1 MRSNKYILFVLALIV
16 SVGTWGQYNPSNPAE
31 PGAPMKQYV
40 LTLEADPA
48 GGGSFTLNATSNHV
62 ADDLFMVQTNAA
74 SANFTFVEW
83 TQDGEVISTDSRF
96 QYKMP
101 ARDVK
106 LIAHYRYTP
115 SSPTEPS
122 EPNLPPKPV
131 YSNLWL
137 TAQPSSGGSFNIA
150 SGTSYEVG
158 ASVRVQANVVANFTF
173 KNWTLDGE
181 VISETNVFNYVMRE
195 GVDANRL
202 VANFAYTP
210 GSPGEPPLPKIYHR
224 VYLMADPVG
233 GGYFN
238 LETGNQFEEGT
249 QQKFI
254 AYNNQWYTFQ
264 NWTID
269 GEVVSTSNT
278 YTMTIPDK
286 DVTLKANYTFEY
298 NPANPKEPSQST
310 TKYLNVYGM
319 TENGVRGQTITYPVL
334 LENTEDVYGV
344 TVVIHF
350 PEGFTVDAVN
360 TTQAERAAGHTLNV
374 EALDDNAYR
383 FDLTATNL
391 LTDQNGKIFEV
402 PVTISA
408 DCDPDQSYPVTLT
421 NAARINL
428 DGSREVINTRSGY
441 IFVEDVKENGLYAQF
456 SYEKLQGRVKFNN
469 LSSAK
474 ALSYQWDFGDGS
486 SSTEK
491 SPMHIYAASGNYDV
505 TLTVNGET
513 GSDVAKMTVLIN
525 DESTWVVNGVFFLD
539 TEVKGVRYFTSAQEL
554 FDYMNAKPI
563 TGDLKVSVKSGT
575 TFDYALTEENV
586 QKLTSIQ
593 LQLANGGF
601 TLTIDKNGEGGTPVL
616 NFGAKNSTI
625 DDDVVNLFVNLGK
638 NMVCNDVTLQLWGIG
653 FYPTNLDQLT
663 EQTVR
668 SGSPTTEVDFT
679 PVSTDLTFTWT
690 ATSDTETAT
699 GYLASGTGNIPSM
712 TIDSGSAADC
722 HIIYNIVASYQG
734 TKFWEM
740 THTITLQP
748 TLEGQFSN
756 LQPTDRAVLEMTTV
770 TLSWNQ
776 IKNAVYD
783 VYLWNA
789 VNQRPTTPVAEG
801 ITDLSYTSKN
811 FCQNKTNYKW
821 QVIARN
827 GTEEM
832 ASDIMNFSIELLPDL
847 HVYDLQASS
856 ILQAGEQVTIEWTVR
871 NDGADVSEG
880 KSWKDRLWLVPDVY
894 GGTDQ
899 SKCQLLA
906 TVPNVK
912 VLAAGEEYT
921 GSVTIT
927 FDEETYGNYYL
938 LVASDMSSV
947 TQIDWAAI
955 GGSIVNP
962 YQPVYGGNVANGT
975 YPYLYATT
983 TAAGNQL
990 KEDGETTTRSDN
1002 FFYWKV
1008 EIVPPR
1014 VNEADWQILKE
1025 TYQEMGDGEGWTAP
1039 WNFDSEWRPVS
1050 DLPGVQLRG
1059 GRVVSINLSDNN
1071 LSGTFPTTLLKL
1083 ECLETLNVGN
1093 NDLTGDLGQTME
1105 AFMAENPELEITLK
1119 TLNVSNSNYSG
1130 NIGLFAQYFPHLESL
1145 NAQDNRLGEVSP
1157 MIAPTVTDLK
1167 LGNQKIDQT
1176 MTLHLNN
1183 LTADALMAQ
1192 VPTILLYDHAGQT
1205 YLTHI
1210 SLLCTTNDQS
1220 REFQMTCQDGEL
1232 TIPDATSQD
1241 GYYGQSGDV
1250 LSVAVVDAD
1259 GQLVGSSFNMKIEFE
1274 LGDANID
1281 DVINVQDLQ
1290 TIIRFTSEDYK
1301 TCPFNYA
1308 TANLWS
1314 DEVIDVQD
1322 VEKMADVLLAI
1333 DDEASGSETGGEDDP
1348 ESPATD
1354 ASIYIKQG
1362 QLWIGTA
1369 IPVAAFELTL
1379 SNADIPAFN
1388 EQLEQMGFT
1397 CRGNSK
1403 NGITRIVGYSM
1414 SGNHLPKGETVIASV
1429 QPLENDVQ
1437 LLIKDVVFAD
1447 AAAGTIT
1454 VKVEAPVTV
1463 TAKSYEIEYGDDL
1476 PAFEFSS
1483 EGAYL
1488 VGTPAIVCDVPEG
1501 APAGTYPIVI
1511 SKGTL
1516 ANYNA
1521 TYVNGTLTIK
1531 KAMVTIT
1538 ADDIEVHQD
1547 EEMPTLT
1554 WKAEGWKKGEDES
1567 VLTTQPVCVTEGT
1580 PDSPLGDYTITISGA
1595 EAANYEFTYVD
1606 GTLTVSVPVG
1616 IADIN
1621 ANVAPADI
1629 YTLQGIKVRSKSEN
1643 LDGLPSGYYIVNRR
1657 KVFIRRR

>member
-31 PGAPMKQYV
+31 PGAPVKQYV
-40 LTLEADPA
+40 LTLEADPS
-48 GGGSFTLNATSNHV
+48 GGGSFNLNATSNH
-62 ADDLFMVQTNAA
+62 ATDETFWVQANAA

-101 ARDVK
+101 ARNVK

-115 SSPTEPS
+115 SNPKEPS
-122 EPNLPPKPV
+122 EPNLPPRPV

-137 TAQPSSGGSFNIA
+137 TAVPSSGGSFNIA

-158 ASVRVQANVVANFTF
+158 ASVRVQANPIANFTF
-173 KNWTLDGE
+173 VNWTLDGE
-181 VISETNVFNYVMRE
+181 VISEAKVFDYVIRE
-195 GVDANRL
+195 GANANRL

-210 GSPGEPPLPKIYHR
+210 NSPVEPPLPKIYHR
-224 VYLMADPVG
+224 VYLMADPVD

-238 LETGNQFEEGT
+238 LETGNKYEEGT
-249 QQKFI
+249 QQKFV

-298 NPANPKEPSQST
+298 NPANPKEPSPST

-334 LENTEDVYGV
+334 FENTEDVYGV
-344 TVVIHF
+344 TVVVHF
-350 PEGFTVDAVN
+350 PEGFTVDKDH
-360 TTQAERAAGHTLNV
+360 TTQAERAAGHTLTV
-374 EALDDNAYR
+374 EAYDCDDCHNAYR
-383 FDLTATNL
+383 FDLKATNK

-402 PVTISA
+402 PVTIST
-408 DCDPDQSYPVTLT
+408 DCDPDQSYLVELT
-421 NAARINL
+421 NAAIINL
-428 DGSREVINTRSGY
+428 DDSKVSINTRSGY

-469 LSSAK
+469 LSSTK

-486 SSTEK
+486 TSTEK

-554 FDYMNAKPI
+554 FDYMTAKPI
-563 TGDLKVSVKSGT
+563 TGDLKLFVKSGT

-586 QKLTSIQ
+586 QKLTSVQ
-593 LQLANGGF
+593 LQLPIGGF
-601 TLTIDKNGEGGTPVL
+601 TLTIDKNGEGETPVL
-616 NFGAKNSTI
+616 NFGSKNGTI
-625 DDDVVNLFVNLGK
+625 DDDVVGLFVNLGK
-638 NMVCNDVTLQLWGIG
+638 NMVCNDVTIQLWGIG
-653 FYPTNLDQLT
+653 FNPMNLDQLT

-679 PVSTDLTFTWT
+679 LVSTDLTYTWT
-690 ATSDTETAT
+690 AASDTETAT

-722 HIIYNIVASYQG
+722 HIVYSIVASYKG

-740 THTITLQP
+740 SHTITLQP

-756 LQPTDRAVLEMTTV
+756 LQPADKAVLETTTV

-776 IKNAVYD
+776 IKNAIYD

-801 ITDLSYTSKN
+801 ITDLNYTSKN
-811 FCQNKTNYKW
+811 FCQNKTDYKW

-827 GTEEM
+827 GTQEI
-832 ASDIMNFSIELLPDL
+832 ASDIMNFSIDLLPDL

-871 NDGADVSEG
+871 NDGADIPEG

-894 GGTDQ
+894 GGTNQ
-899 SKCQLLA
+899 STCQLLA
-906 TVPNVK
+906 TVSNVK
-912 VLAAGEEYT
+912 VLSAGEEYT

-962 YQPVYGGNVANGT
+962 YQPVYGGNTDNGV

-983 TAAGNQL
+983 TASGNQL
-990 KEDGETTTRSDN
+990 KEEGETTTRSDN

-1014 VNEADWQILKE
+1014 VNEDDWLILQDA
-1025 TYQEMGDGEGWTAP
+1025 YQQMGDGEGWTAP
-1039 WNFDSEWRPVS
+1039 WTFESEWRPVS

-1059 GRVVSINLSDNN
+1059 GRVVSVNLANNN

-1083 ECLETLNVGN
+1083 ACLETLNVGN
-1093 NDLTGDLGQTME
+1093 NDLTGDIGQTME
-1105 AFMAENPELEITLK
+1105 AFMEENPELDVAVK
-1119 TLNVSNSNYSG
+1119 TLNVANSNYSG

-1145 NAQDNRLGEVSP
+1145 NAQDNQLGEVSP
-1157 MIAPTVTDLK
+1157 MIATTVTDLK
-1167 LGNQKIDQT
+1167 LGNQEIDKT
-1176 MTLHLNN
+1176 VTVHLNN
-1183 LTADALMAQ
+1183 LTAEALMAQ
-1192 VPTILLYDHAGQT
+1192 VPTILLYDHAKQLYST
-1205 YLTHI
+1205 DI
-1210 SLLCTTNDQS
+1210 NLLCTTADQS
-1220 REFQMTCQDGEL
+1220 REFRLTCQDGEL
-1232 TIPDATSQD
+1232 TIPDATSTD

-1250 LSVAVVDAD
+1250 FSVAVADAD
-1259 GQLVGSSFNMKIEFE
+1259 WQPVGSSFNLKMEFE
-1274 LGDANID
+1274 LGDANLD
-1281 DVINVQDLQ
+1281 GVINVQDLQ
-1290 TIIRFTSEDYK
+1290 TIINFTSEDYK
-1301 TCPFNYA
+1301 TSPFNYA
-1308 TANLWS
+1308 AANLWS
-1314 DEVIDVQD
+1314 DEVIDVKD

-1333 DDEASGSETGGEDDP
+1333 DDEASGGEMGGEEDP
-1348 ESPATD
+1348 TD

-1362 QLWIGTA
+1362 QLWIGTET
-1369 IPVAAFELTL
+1369 PVSAFELTL
-1379 SNADIPAFN
+1379 SNADAPVLN
-1388 EQLEQMGFT
+1388 EQLEQMGFI
-1397 CRGNSK
+1397 CRVNSK

-1414 SGNHLPKGETVIASV
+1414 SGGQLPKGETVIASV
-1429 QPLENDVQ
+1429 QPLEDNAQ
-1437 LLIKDVVFAD
+1437 LLVTDAAFAD
-1447 AAAGTIT
+1447 VAGTIT

-1463 TAKSYEIEYGDDL
+1463 TATSYEIEYGDEL
-1476 PAFEFSS
+1476 PTFEFTS
-1483 EGAYL
+1483 EGTAL
-1488 VGTPAIVCDVPEG
+1488 VGTPSITCDIPEG
-1501 APAGTYPIVI
+1501 APAGIYPIVI
-1511 SKGTL
+1511 SKGSVT
-1516 ANYNA
+1516 NYNDA
-1521 TYVNGTLTIK
+1521 YVNGILTIT
-1531 KAMVTIT
+1531 KAKLTIT
-1538 ADDIEVHQD
+1538 ADDIEAHPK
-1547 EEMPTLT
+1547 EAMPTLT
-1554 WKAEGWKKGEDES
+1554 WKAEGWKNNEDES
-1567 VLTTQPVCVTEGT
+1567 VLTVQPVCTTEGAPT
-1580 PDSPLGDYTITISGA
+1580 SPLGDYTITVSGA
-1595 EAANYEFTYVD
+1595 EAANYDITYVN
-1606 GTLTVSVPVG
+1606 GKLTVSWPVG
-1616 IADIN
+1616 ITSID

-1629 YTLQGIKVRSKSEN
+1629 YTLQGIKVRSKSES
-1643 LDGLPSGYYIVNRR
+1643 LDGLAEGYYIVNRR